1 MASIL
6 NRVADYL
13 EMGGVDFRT
22 KAYRRAAHTIET
34 LSVDIAQLRKQGK
47 LQELP
52 GVGTHIREKIE
63 EILDTGKLEYLENL
77 KEEYPLDLDALMS
90 VEGLGPKKIKLL
102 YQELGITNLDDLE
115 REGKRHHIRRLK
127 GMGPKTEAKILQ
139 NLEFARKS
147 TGRQLLGEV
156 IPLANKIKEKIA
168 SLEEVDQVMI
178 AGSIRRCQET
188 VGDIDILT
196 VTNHPD
202 EVMDFFTQMDIVE
215 DVVVKGHS
223 KSTVKL
229 FNGMDTDIRVF
240 KDNEFGSALVY
251 FTGSREF
258 NIHLRKIAISMDMKL
273 NEYGVFH
280 QDERVAGKTEEEVFK
295 ALGLDYIPPEL
306 RENTGEI
313 EASLEGKLPQLV
325 DYHDIN
331 GDLHVH
337 TNWSDGKSSIMEMA
351 VEAARRGY
359 EYLAIT
365 DHTHLPV
372 ANGLNEKRLREQM
385 DKIDRINSQIDDII
399 LLKGAE
405 VNLDSQGN
413 PDISPTLLEEL
424 DLVVASVHHDL
435 HQDPEKINL
444 RIEQALEN
452 EEVDIL
458 AHPTGRKLKER
469 QPSSLSIEKLLEKAS
484 DTGTILEV
492 NSQPKRLDLKDMH
505 IKMAIEYGCQLAIN
519 SDSHHVDDLDL
530 LKLGVATARRGWAQK
545 KDVINTLPRK
555 KLWKKLRL

>member
-1 MASIL
+1 MQNHNVASIL

-399 LLKGAE
+399 LLKGA
-405 VNLDSQGN
+405 
-413 PDISPTLLEEL
+413 
-424 DLVVASVHHDL
+424 
-435 HQDPEKINL
+435 
-444 RIEQALEN
+444 
-452 EEVDIL
+452 
-458 AHPTGRKLKER
+458 
-469 QPSSLSIEKLLEKAS
+469 
-484 DTGTILEV
+484 
-492 NSQPKRLDLKDMH
+492 
-505 IKMAIEYGCQLAIN
+505 
-519 SDSHHVDDLDL
+519 
-530 LKLGVATARRGWAQK
+530 
-545 KDVINTLPRK
+545 
-555 KLWKKLRL
+555 

>member
-1 MASIL
+1 
-6 NRVADYL
+6 
-13 EMGGVDFRT
+13 MGGVDFRT

>member
-1 MASIL
+1 M
-6 NRVADYL
+6 
-13 EMGGVDFRT
+13 
-22 KAYRRAAHTIET
+22 
-34 LSVDIAQLRKQGK
+34 
-47 LQELP
+47 
-52 GVGTHIREKIE
+52 
-63 EILDTGKLEYLENL
+63 
-77 KEEYPLDLDALMS
+77 
-90 VEGLGPKKIKLL
+90 
-102 YQELGITNLDDLE
+102 
-115 REGKRHHIRRLK
+115 
-127 GMGPKTEAKILQ
+127 
-139 NLEFARKS
+139 
-147 TGRQLLGEV
+147 
-156 IPLANKIKEKIA
+156 
-168 SLEEVDQVMI
+168 MI

>member
-1 MASIL
+1 
-6 NRVADYL
+6 
-13 EMGGVDFRT
+13 MGGVDFRT
-22 KAYRRAAHTIET
+22 KAYRRAAHNIET